1 MAVGLPDESPLLLT
15 YTLASSPL
23 VGPLAGPKVTADV
36 FDTELFEE
44 PSVLGAETRISDRSM
59 VLTVKPFY
67 LRNWLV
73 HRQTETYYG

>member
-1 MAVGLPDESPLLLT
+1 M
-15 YTLASSPL
+15 LASSPL

-36 FDTELFEE
+36 FDTELFDE